1 MSDGNAFN
9 NFLTGKGYGP
19 IMKDYQHAS
28 GLYVDSTY
36 ARAPKMGFL
45 YFVELDIN
53 RSGISPEYDWWA
65 NNDWLDVGLLAKKAD
80 LPKFTIANETL
91 NQYNRKTQ
99 VATKITYNNVS
110 IEFHDDNSDITHN
123 MWVNYYKN
131 YVNDSNLNARA
142 FSDTKYS
149 ESDYR
154 YGLYDNGK
162 LTPFFNQIRLYV
174 LHQHQFTRYTL
185 VNPKIINW
193 DHDAIDQ
200 EGTKILKNKMTLA
213 YESVIYDGGII
224 QPTQN
229 PPGFATQYYDTEPSP
244 YNVAGL
250 LDSPVYDPRG
260 ESSFDAET
268 GQPVFKTPPRQGNPG
283 FDQRGKDTVFG
294 TPPRQGN
301 PGYDQRGN
309 SRAYGVIRP
318 QTAGLLQQ
326 LGTILA
332 KNYINQSG
340 LTRQKATVYN
350 IAGSV
355 MGQIGSGPGKYASP
369 PSEEDQ
375 PGVFTLPGG
384 VGINIFKGFNTT
396 VDGKIRANPAAI
408 LFPPRG

>member
-36 ARAPKMGFL
+36 ARAPKVGFL

-53 RSGISPEYDWWA
+53 RNAVSPEYEWWTQ
-65 NNDWLDVGLLAKKAD
+65 NDWLDVGLLAKKAD
-80 LPKFTIANETL
+80 LPKFTINNETL

-99 VATKITYNNVS
+99 VATKLTYNNIS

-131 YVNDSNLNARA
+131 YVNDSNLDGQA

-149 ESDYR
+149 ATDYK
-154 YGLYDNGK
+154 YGLYDNGR
-162 LTPFFNQIRLYV
+162 LIPFFNQIRLYV

-185 VNPKIINW
+185 INPKITNW
-193 DHDAIDQ
+193 EHDAVDQ
-200 EGTKILKNKMTLA
+200 EGSKILKNKMTVA
-213 YESVIYDGGII
+213 YESVIYDGGLIRPI
-224 QPTQN
+224 QD
-229 PPGFATQYYDTEPSP
+229 PPGFAAQYYDKEPSP
-244 YNVAGL
+244 YNVAGIGTN
-250 LDSPVYDPRG
+250 DVNYDPRG
-260 ESSFDAET
+260 VSA
-268 GQPVFKTPPRQGNPG
+268 
-283 FDQRGKDTVFG
+283 FDQQGKNSVFG

-301 PGYDQRGN
+301 PGFDKRGN
-309 SRAYGVIRP
+309 ARTYGVIRP

-326 LGTILA
+326 LATILA
-332 KNYINQSG
+332 KNYINESG
-340 LTRQKATVYN
+340 LTRQKAVGYN

-369 PSEEDQ
+369 PSTEEQ

-408 LFPPRG
+408 LFPPKG